1 MPGSSRTYD
10 TPAVLSPL
18 LRRTEADPRPVV
30 VMTCGIAGSGKSSLS
45 KWITTHHPSF
55 KRLSIDSYIYTHHGL
70 YNIDY
75 PKEKYNEY
83 QEEAEAALRAELP
96 RLIQQGTHDAIL
108 DFSFAF
114 QATREEWK
122 ELIEEAGGRWVLAYL
137 EVEDDELRRRVRER
151 NALAVKDGDS
161 AFVVTEQVLESF
173 LLGFERPDGED
184 EVILRLGEEFKPGG
198 PG

>member
-1 MPGSSRTYD
+1 MPGSSTTYD

-18 LRRTEADPRPVV
+18 LRRTRADPRPVV

-45 KWITTHHPSF
+45 KWITSAHPSF
-55 KRLSIDSYIYTHHGL
+55 KRLSIDSYIYTHYGL
-70 YNIDY
+70 YNIDF

-96 RLIQQGTHDAIL
+96 ALIQAGTHDAIL

-114 QATREEWK
+114 QATRDEWK

-173 LLGFERPDGED
+173 LMGFERPVGEE
-184 EVILRLGEEFKPGG
+184 EVILRLGEEFKPGAG
-198 PG
+198 